1 MKWCPVTSD
10 GDGPR
15 VLLVEDHAII
25 KQALALALQRVG
37 MVVETAPDLA
47 PDAVLAL
54 AAHFRPDIALLDL
67 YLGEADS
74 LPMIRPLRE
83 LGAGVVV
90 LTGTTDPRAL
100 GECLEEGAL
109 GVIPKSESLDRLAL
123 AITDAVSGTAVMR
136 PADRDALLNAARDGR
151 AADEERQAPFARLST
166 KERQILGHLMWG
178 RSAEDIARMEYVSL
192 ATVRSQIR
200 SILQKLGVNSQLAAV
215 ALAQRFGWDAGT

>member
-1 MKWCPVTSD
+1 MTSD
-10 GDGPR
+10 GNGPR

-25 KQALALALQRVG
+25 KQALALALQRAG
-37 MVVETAPDLA
+37 MVVETAADLA
-47 PDAVLAL
+47 PDAVLAV
-54 AAHFRPDIALLDL
+54 AAGFRPDIVLLDL

-74 LPMIRPLRE
+74 LPLIRPLRE

-100 GECLEEGAL
+100 GECLEHGAL
-109 GVIPKSESLDRLAL
+109 GVIAKSESLDRLAQ
-123 AITDAVSGTAVMR
+123 AISDAAAGTAVMR
-136 PADRDALLNAARDGR
+136 PADRDELLAAARTGR
-151 AADEERQAPFARLST
+151 AAEEERRAPFARLSA

-200 SILQKLGVNSQLAAV
+200 SILQKLEVNSQLGAV
-215 ALAQRFGWDAGT
+215 AMAQRLGWDPGS